1 VDKRSAS
8 TISLAA
14 GMLLV
19 GGQPNLELL
28 GAMRPKV
35 MWSLTRVGWAERER
49 L

>member
-28 GAMRPKV
+28 RAEWAAAWRLP
-35 MWSLTRVGWAERER
+35 SL
-49 L
+49 